1 MKKIQFQILSNRKS
15 TEKRLFAIKKE
26 NSSFEKA
33 VYFDSSNGYY
43 TTDERTWKYIKT
55 IRDIDVIYVGE
66 LDENK

>member
-15 TEKRLFAIKKE
+15 AEKRLFAIKKE

-33 VYFDSSNGYY
+33 VYIESTNGYY
-43 TTDERTWKYIKT
+43 TTDENTWKYIQT

-66 LDENK
+66 IDENK

>member
-15 TEKRLFAIKKE
+15 AEKRLFTIKKE

-33 VYFDSSNGYY
+33 VYVDSSNGYY
-43 TTDERTWKYIKT
+43 TTDENTWKYIKT

>member
-15 TEKRLFAIKKE
+15 AEKRLFAIKKK

-33 VYFDSSNGYY
+33 VNIDTSNGYY
-43 TTDERTWKYIKT
+43 TTDENTWKSIKN

-66 LDENK
+66 LYENK